1 MVAGGCWCQD
11 AGSGN
16 VVAHGESWGS
26 VVGRG
31 KLLVVE
37 KKMLGAKRSQK
48 VLSVAMQRDVAWW
61 KKKQTIPLSN
71 AWRIY
76 TEDMGV
82 LPKCLVEMGEGERI
96 GVWKGGMEATQSLL
110 STKRVERQT
119 KLPWV

>member
-1 MVAGGCWCQD
+1 
-11 AGSGN
+11 
-16 VVAHGESWGS
+16 
-26 VVGRG
+26 
-31 KLLVVE
+31 
-37 KKMLGAKRSQK
+37 MLGAKRSQK

-110 STKRVERQT
+110 STKRVQRQT
-119 KLPWV
+119 KPSWV